1 MATIRHRP
9 VRIIAHENDQTTAV
23 HSRRP
28 RRDYAWLARH
38 GRSDRPDEEPSLLPI
53 HGKPCM
59 GLSLHPETQGD
70 TEGGQDQSDS
80 SDDGM
85 DEASA
90 ALRKRLRGALRP
102 LVTKILR
109 TQNQMLELV
118 GKLAHEIATFC
129 GDRAINDSGT
139 WEAYLPLDASVLQQT
154 TLHLT
159 LSYLTLSL
167 RFDTT
172 DDDSKRLLLA
182 QAPMLERELDTL
194 LRAWGTPR
202 EIQLTIW

>member
-1 MATIRHRP
+1 
-9 VRIIAHENDQTTAV
+9 
-23 HSRRP
+23 
-28 RRDYAWLARH
+28 
-38 GRSDRPDEEPSLLPI
+38 
-53 HGKPCM
+53 M
-59 GLSLHPETQGD
+59 GLSLHPDTQSDTGD
-70 TEGGQDQSDS
+70 GQDQSDS
-80 SDDGM
+80 SDDDL

-90 ALRKRLRGALRP
+90 ALRKRLRGTLRP

-172 DDDSKRLLLA
+172 DDDSRRLLLA

-194 LRAWGTPR
+194 LRTWGTPR